1 MVAPHV
7 NEDGS
12 TSLWISLADR
22 PDWPVYVQA
31 EDCTWELGV
40 EAWTAKITIVNT
52 NEVPLLLNI
61 TPQDESLGGGAESQ
75 PQELTPYEY
84 FNFTN
89 IPPGVYLF
97 SFSFNAGQPIE
108 LSCRI
113 RFLDYS
119 HVLFVVV
126 PEGIAVVE
134 ENFEPQ
140 SSKTWT
146 CALPPCVKIEMNRKK
161 LAFPTLVL
169 LLSIL
174 ACTSVNVVNNSS
186 NRAIV
191 QGSVVGDSGVKVIP
205 PGGTGVWVA
214 LAATDGY
221 RIYVL
226 PDQQYID
233 ELDTMRIETSQLLD
247 LANLTGQADTVEL
260 LALKTKLFALE
271 FRINQL
277 KQGAANCSIYD
288 PEANSVTIVIDY
300 DILSGRWFCAQ

>member
-1 MVAPHV
+1 MVTNQLDRKERLGLSGKKRARSGYILIAFLLFTSSCGFIETQDPSSAIATGVAQTQQAGQPLPSQGLPTQTLEPAQITPPPSCEDTAYPEGFVEQNGQLLLNDQPAVVAPHV

-140 SSKTWT
+140 S
-146 CALPPCVKIEMNRKK
+146 VQDMDVR
-161 LAFPTLVL
+161 
-169 LLSIL
+169 
-174 ACTSVNVVNNSS
+174 TSPLCEN
-186 NRAIV
+186 
-191 QGSVVGDSGVKVIP
+191 
-205 PGGTGVWVA
+205 
-214 LAATDGY
+214 
-221 RIYVL
+221 
-226 PDQQYID
+226 
-233 ELDTMRIETSQLLD
+233 
-247 LANLTGQADTVEL
+247 
-260 LALKTKLFALE
+260 
-271 FRINQL
+271 
-277 KQGAANCSIYD
+277 
-288 PEANSVTIVIDY
+288 
-300 DILSGRWFCAQ
+300 